1 MPLRAGRM
9 RPSTDLVPS
18 GNTCTQSPLLRHPSA
33 ACIPCCCSPAPL
45 STGSTCKEHHAEVN
59 LTTQKG
65 GALQGQPHAD

>member
-1 MPLRAGRM
+1 MPLRAERM

-45 STGSTCKEHHAEVN
+45 SIGRTCEEHHAKAKLITLVCR
-59 LTTQKG
+59 
-65 GALQGQPHAD
+65 ALQGHPHAH